1 MLLLLLL
8 LRGRNLLLRVRR
20 KCTDRWRLL
29 LLLLDVVLQLD
40 AVHRRGHEIR
50 CGRMLLVDRGMLQI
64 HRMLVGG
71 FWYVVSCRR
80 NHSDGVMLLLLL
92 LLWRG
97 WLLVMLHL
105 LLLLLLLMD
114 GI

>member
-1 MLLLLLL
+1 M
-8 LRGRNLLLRVRR
+8 
-20 KCTDRWRLL
+20 
-29 LLLLDVVLQLD
+29 DVVLQLD

-92 LLWRG
+92 WRG

-105 LLLLLLLMD
+105 LLLLLLMD

>member
-1 MLLLLLL
+1 MLLRGWNLLLLLL
-8 LRGRNLLLRVRR
+8 WMRR
-20 KCTDRWRLL
+20 KCTDRWRL

-50 CGRMLLVDRGMLQI
+50 CTGWMLLLVDRGMLQI

-71 FWYVVSCRR
+71 FWYVVGRR
-80 NHSDGVMLLLLL
+80 RDHSDDGVKLLL
-92 LLWRG
+92 G

-105 LLLLLLLMD
+105 LLLLLLVD